1 MARPATPP
9 ILSEL
14 RSTTSPASQVAA
26 LRALKHEIIGH
37 EQQKRAWVGRGV
49 LVLLARILNTSKG
62 NGKRRDENDNG
73 TAYHCRSPFVRTEEE
88 EARLQAVVIVGSL
101 AHGGP
106 SYIPFIRAGAVIA
119 PILSLLVTTESSVT
133 TVLATLRTLN
143 AVADAAALSP
153 PEAKSRDRALFH
165 NLYTDETLASIVRL
179 LSQDPNSHHGQQ
191 QISLA
196 AALIGKTCR
205 DGNQRNLLVQTGVLE
220 ALASTLAAFVDIADS
235 AASPSCIPRAS
246 LAFPGIS
253 SSSTQSQLA
262 PILAAIGAIIDT
274 SRSRALHL
282 LSSPALTAVLLRLE
296 ADVTV
301 PQERKASTRS
311 HIGSVS
317 VGARPSSRRLEC
329 LLPQVPSF
337 APKGTLPETSSHPPF
352 GGISTPTRQPHS
364 ARALQHAHELVHGQI
379 VESPHAEESPLV
391 AWLMYVARVS
401 SGLTR
406 LLAAWI
412 VSLFHDSG
420 LVDKRRDLSFAM
432 LLVPM
437 LVRLLERGSMSAA
450 EDHSVYGGNPLR
462 PVNLT
467 SQQQAPSI
475 LATLLV
481 DSLDSQRAAV
491 DAGAIKKLAQLL
503 KETYNPISKDANPS
517 PWAAEPITGDGPDGT
532 HENPFVGDFV
542 NNTTACQVAK
552 VREAVLNA
560 LASLASIRDEY
571 RKAIIENGVVP
582 FVIES
587 LKPFH
592 RFPTGGTGESKAG
605 VTPKDPSPQTQN
617 PSGVILAACGAT
629 RSLSRSVTTL
639 RTSLMD
645 AGVAEPLFVLLK
657 HHDGN
662 VQVAATSVISNLVL
676 EFSPMREAI
685 LEAGVLRTLC
695 DHARS
700 VDPSLRLS
708 SVWAL
713 KHLILSAPKQLKRE
727 CLGELGP
734 GWLKQIISH
743 DVDDLM
749 SASGSRSD
757 REPTLGTPLAMG
769 TPNAAGEQVDLLNAT
784 DGSAEGFRV
793 FNEDDEEDSKMVDS
807 VGASSRHQLESEL
820 WNQHQSAQ
828 GASGRRNIGATN
840 QFRAD
845 GLAVQKEGL
854 DFIRNLICGN
864 DSMEMI
870 DCLFEQLGQDKMF
883 EILTSK
889 LRPRLTN
896 AFNRDRR
903 SLDNSVR
910 QTSPQTDIVTSVCY
924 IVVHLAAGRPRHR
937 QLLISQTELLRLLL
951 THFAHPSHEVR
962 SACAWIVI
970 NLTWM
975 DDQSDHSSCKE
986 RALELSNLG
995 WVGQLKVLELDPELD
1010 VRERVKTALHQ
1021 IQCALR

>member
-14 RSTTSPASQVAA
+14 RSSTSPASQVAT

-37 EQQKRAWVGRGV
+37 EQKKRFWVGRGV
-49 LVLLARILNTSKG
+49 LVPIARILNTSKG
-62 NGKRRDENDNG
+62 NGKRRDVNDNA
-73 TAYHCRSPFVRTEEE
+73 TAHHCRSPFVRTEEE

-101 AHGGP
+101 AH
-106 SYIPFIRAGAVIA
+106 A
-119 PILSLLVTTESSVT
+119 TTESSVN
-133 TVLATLRTLN
+133 TVLAALRTLN
-143 AVADAAALSP
+143 TVADAAALSP

-165 NLYTDETLASIVRL
+165 SFFTDEALTSIVRL
-179 LSQDPNSHHGQQ
+179 LSQDPNSQYGQQ

-205 DGNQRNLLVQTGVLE
+205 DGNQRTLLVQAGVLE
-220 ALASTLAAFVDIADS
+220 ALASNLAAFVDTS
-235 AASPSCIPRAS
+235 GFAASSSDVPRSS
-246 LAFPGIS
+246 LGLPRIA
-253 SSSTQSQLA
+253 SSSTQSRIA

-296 ADVTV
+296 ADLTV

-311 HIGSVS
+311 HSGSVS
-317 VGARPSSRRLEC
+317 IETRPSSRPLEC
-329 LLPQVPSF
+329 LLPQIPSF
-337 APKGTLPETSSHPPF
+337 TPKGTLHETSGHPPF
-352 GGISTPTRQPHS
+352 GGSSTPTRQPYS
-364 ARALQHAHELVHGQI
+364 ARALQHAHEIVHGQAM
-379 VESPHAEESPLV
+379 ESPHGEESPLV

-412 VSLFHDSG
+412 VSLLHDSG

-432 LLVPM
+432 LLVPL

-450 EDHSVYGGNPLR
+450 DDHSVYGANR
-462 PVNLT
+462 IQPVNLT
-467 SQQQAPSI
+467 SQQQAPSV
-475 LATLLV
+475 LATLLI

-491 DAGAIKKLAQLL
+491 DAGAIKKLVQLL
-503 KETYNPISKDANPS
+503 KETYNPIPEDANPS
-517 PWAAEPITGDGPDGT
+517 PWAAEHSIGDEPDGT
-532 HENPFVGDFV
+532 HDNLFVGDSV
-542 NNTTACQVAK
+542 NNSSACEVAK

-571 RKAIIENGVVP
+571 RKSIIENGVVP

-592 RFPTGGTGESKAG
+592 RFPTGSPADSKAG
-605 VTPKDPSPQTQN
+605 VAPQDSSPQAQN

-645 AGVAEPLFVLLK
+645 AGVAAPLFVLLK
-657 HHDGN
+657 HHDSN

-685 LEAGVLRTLC
+685 LEAGVLKTLC

-700 VDPSLRLS
+700 MDPSLRLS

-734 GWLKQIISH
+734 GWLKQIICH
-743 DVDDLM
+743 DMDDAI
-749 SASGSRSD
+749 SASASRSD
-757 REPTLGTPLAMG
+757 RESTLGIPLAMG

-784 DGSAEGFRV
+784 DGSREGFRV
-793 FNEDDEEDSKMVDS
+793 VNEDDEVDSKMVDS
-807 VGASSRHQLESEL
+807 VGAPSRLQLDAEL

-828 GASGRRNIGATN
+828 GASGRRDVGTTN
-840 QFRAD
+840 QSRAD

-864 DSMEMI
+864 DSREMI
-870 DCLFEQLGQDKMF
+870 DCLFEELGQDKVF

-903 SLDNSVR
+903 SLDNNVR
-910 QTSPQTDIVTSVCY
+910 QTAPQTDIVTSVCY
-924 IVVHLAAGRPRHR
+924 IVVHLAAGLPRHR
-937 QLLISQTELLRLLL
+937 QLLIAQTELLKLLL

-986 RALELSNLG
+986 RAQELNKLG

>member
-14 RSTTSPASQVAA
+14 RSSTSPATQVAA

-37 EQQKRAWVGRGV
+37 EQKKRLWVGRGV
-49 LVLLARILNTSKG
+49 LVPIARILNTSKG
-62 NGKRRDENDNG
+62 NGKRRDVSDKA
-73 TAYHCRSPFVRTEEE
+73 TTHRCRPPFVRTEEE

-106 SYIPFIRAGAVIA
+106 SYIPPIRAGAVIA
-119 PILSLLVTTESSVT
+119 PILSLLSTTESSVN
-133 TVLATLRTLN
+133 TVLAALRTLN
-143 AVADAAALSP
+143 TVADAAALSP
-153 PEAKSRDRALFH
+153 LEANSRDTALFH
-165 NLYTDETLASIVRL
+165 SLFTDETLTSIARL
-179 LSQDPNSHHGQQ
+179 LSQDPNSQYGQQ

-205 DGNQRNLLVQTGVLE
+205 DGNQRTLLVQAGVLE
-220 ALASTLAAFVDIADS
+220 ALASNLAAFVDISDL
-235 AASPSCIPRAS
+235 AASSSDVPCAS
-246 LAFPGIS
+246 LGLPRIA
-253 SSSTQSQLA
+253 SSSTQSQMA
-262 PILAAIGAIIDT
+262 PVLAAIGAIIDT

-296 ADVTV
+296 ADLTV
-301 PQERKASTRS
+301 PQERKASMRGHS
-311 HIGSVS
+311 GSVPI
-317 VGARPSSRRLEC
+317 GTRPSSSRLEC
-329 LLPQVPSF
+329 LLPQIPSF
-337 APKGTLPETSSHPPF
+337 APKGTMHETSGHPPF
-352 GGISTPTRQPHS
+352 GGISTPTRQPYT
-364 ARALQHAHELVHGQI
+364 ARALQHTHEIVHGPAI
-379 VESPHAEESPLV
+379 GPPHGEESPLV
-391 AWLMYVARVS
+391 AWLMYLARVS

-412 VSLFHDSG
+412 VSLLHDSG

-432 LLVPM
+432 LLVPL

-450 EDHSVYGGNPLR
+450 DDHSVHGANPIQ

-467 SQQQAPSI
+467 SQQQAPSV
-475 LATLLV
+475 LATLLI
-481 DSLDSQRAAV
+481 DSIDSQRAAV
-491 DAGAIKKLAQLL
+491 DAGAIKKLVQLL
-503 KETYNPISKDANPS
+503 KETYNPIPEDANPS
-517 PWAAEPITGDGPDGT
+517 PWAAEHRIGDEPDGS
-532 HENPFVGDFV
+532 HDNLFVGDSV
-542 NNTTACQVAK
+542 NISSACEVAK

-560 LASLASIRDEY
+560 LASLASIRDEH
-571 RKAIIENGVVP
+571 RKSIIENGVVP
-582 FVIES
+582 FVVES

-592 RFPTGGTGESKAG
+592 KFPTGSPGDGKVG
-605 VTPKDPSPQTQN
+605 VAPQNSSQAQN
-617 PSGVILAACGAT
+617 SSGVILAACGAT

-645 AGVAEPLFVLLK
+645 AGVAAPLFVLLK
-657 HHDGN
+657 HHDSN

-685 LEAGVLRTLC
+685 LEAGVLKTLC

-700 VDPSLRLS
+700 MDPSLRLS

-713 KHLILSAPKQLKRE
+713 KHLILSAPKQLKRD

-734 GWLKQIISH
+734 GWLKQIICH
-743 DVDDLM
+743 DVDDLI
-749 SASGSRSD
+749 SASASRSD
-757 REPTLGTPLAMG
+757 RESTLGAPLAMG

-784 DGSAEGFRV
+784 DGSREGFGV
-793 FNEDDEEDSKMVDS
+793 VNENEEVDSEMVDS
-807 VGASSRHQLESEL
+807 IGVPSRPQLEAEL
-820 WNQHQSAQ
+820 WNQLQSAQ
-828 GASGRRNIGATN
+828 GASGRRDVGTTN
-840 QFRAD
+840 QSRAD

-864 DSMEMI
+864 DSREMI
-870 DCLFEQLGQDKMF
+870 DCLFEELGQDKVF

-903 SLDNSVR
+903 SLDYNIR
-910 QTSPQTDIVTSVCY
+910 QTPPQTDIVTSVCY
-924 IVVHLAAGRPRHR
+924 IVVHLAAGLPRHR
-937 QLLISQTELLRLLL
+937 QLLIAQTELLKLLL
-951 THFAHPSHEVR
+951 AHFAHPSHEVR

-986 RALELSNLG
+986 RAQELNKMG